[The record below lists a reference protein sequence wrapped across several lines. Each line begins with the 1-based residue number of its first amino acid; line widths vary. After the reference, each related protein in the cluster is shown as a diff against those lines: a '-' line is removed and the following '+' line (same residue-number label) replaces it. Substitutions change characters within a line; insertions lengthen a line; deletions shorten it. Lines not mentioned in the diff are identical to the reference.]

1 MSQPFLEKLQPFALS
16 IKLLTKPR
24 VSSHFASIINFLILL
39 TFLCA
44 FNTNAAKKKKLFDV
58 YEVEAPFTITQPIL
72 ALNLFE
78 EEKVLG
84 LEKTETNSK
93 ELVVMG
99 VDENSSSWMAVYAI
113 DEVNQQYL
121 LVDMLP
127 IDKKFFAYD
136 LSDEQNYFTA
146 LDKKPADK
154 ISTEKVQ
161 KLYFLSHDEVVSYQP
176 GLDKEIVQND
186 KMLVKEC
193 CIDTL
198 EKSRSSF
205 KLEQKVQSIY
215 LMKSSSYLSRKNF
228 IRDINQD
235 GVDDIVLDDFQAIN
249 LWAGQEFVSP
259 EKEREQQSLR
269 LSPRVSLNRGGVT
282 FTPKSIYYGDF
293 NFDQRLDVA
302 WIEKGVLMYFA
313 QQLDGNFSTR
323 ETNITINEGI
333 HGIRWWDMKTA
344 EGEGLDQSSLVHRV
358 VEDIKDVNGDGIL
371 DMIVQYTQSSGV
383 LDRTNNYEFYF
394 GRKELISSTDK
405 VEKEIYSIQFPTI
418 ADTIIRADGTLT
430 GLSVIDINQDN
441 RYEVLLSSFEL
452 SVGNVIGALLS
463 GGIDQNVLLFA
474 LNKDNVFTE
483 KPIAEK
489 EVELSF
495 SLSKGQSGSPV
506 IILEDINA
514 DGLHDLI
521 LSDGDELKIY
531 KGLKKK
537 SKRRFAKTALKQ
549 SLPIPKEGS
558 NVLSYDLNNDQKNDF
573 VISYNRLDEVG
584 KQNKFSVVI
593 TK

>member
-1 MSQPFLEKLQPFALS
+1 MSQPFLEKCLRFQLNPKSLS
-16 IKLLTKPR
+16 KPSAISLLTNA
-24 VSSHFASIINFLILL
+24 VNFLILGVI
-39 TFLCA
+39 LCS

-58 YEVEAPFTITQPIL
+58 NEIEAPFTITQPIL
-72 ALNLFE
+72 ALNLF
-78 EEKVLG
+78 KNN
-84 LEKTETNSK
+84 KTSNLQDAQNDTK

-99 VDENSSSWMAVYAI
+99 VDENGLSWLAIYAI
-113 DEVNQQYL
+113 NKTSEQYVL
-121 LVDMLP
+121 IDMLP

-136 LSDEQNYFTA
+136 VSDDQDYFTSVDN
-146 LDKKPADK
+146 LTSSQIKTDK
-154 ISTEKVQ
+154 TE
-161 KLYFLSHDEVVSYQP
+161 KLYFLSHDEVVSLQP
-176 GLDKEIVQND
+176 SLSKEISQSD
-186 KMLVKEC
+186 KASVKEC

-205 KLEQKVQSIY
+205 VHEQEVKSIY
-215 LMKSSSYLSRKNF
+215 LMESATYLSRKNF
-228 IRDINQD
+228 IRDLNQD
-235 GVDDIVLDDFQAIN
+235 GIDDIVLDDFQSIN
-249 LWAGQEFVSP
+249 VWTAKKSASEER
-259 EKEREQQSLR
+259 EKEQKSLR

-293 NFDQRLDVA
+293 NFDQMLDVA
-302 WIEKGVLMYFA
+302 WIEKGELKYFA
-313 QQLDGNFSTR
+313 QQLDGNFSSN
-323 ETNITINEGI
+323 ETSIAINEGI
-333 HGIRWWDMKTA
+333 YGIRWWDMKTA

-358 VEDIKDVNGDGIL
+358 VENIKDVNGDGIL
-371 DMIVQYTQSSGV
+371 DIIVQYTQSSGV

-394 GRKELISSTDK
+394 GKKELTPSKDNTAPASYT
-405 VEKEIYSIQFPTI
+405 IQFPTI
-418 ADTIIRADGTLT
+418 ADTTIRADGTLT
-430 GLSVIDINQDN
+430 GLNVIDINQDN

-452 SVGNVIGALLS
+452 SIGNVIGALLS

-474 LNKDNVFTE
+474 LNNDNVFTE

-521 LSDGDELKIY
+521 LSDDDELKIY

-537 SKRRFAKTALKQ
+537 SKRRFAKKALKQ
-549 SLPIPKEGS
+549 SLPLPKEGS

-573 VISYNRLDEVG
+573 VISYSRLDKKG
-584 KQNKFSVVI
+584 KQNKFAILI